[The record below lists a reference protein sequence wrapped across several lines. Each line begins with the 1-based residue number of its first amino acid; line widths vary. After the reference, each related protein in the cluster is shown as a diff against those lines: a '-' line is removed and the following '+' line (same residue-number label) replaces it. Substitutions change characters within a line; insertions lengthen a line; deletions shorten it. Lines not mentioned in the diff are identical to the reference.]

1 MNVSEKMKRDWNQR
15 AQHHARFWIATEN
28 YETEEVFA
36 QSGQDTAQALLK
48 AVKSLY
54 RPSWKV
60 LDIGCGIGRV
70 LKPLAKHFDALVGID
85 VSSTMIAQSKSW
97 LSEYPHVTTFETSG
111 MDLREFQDQSFNLV
125 YSYVAFQHMPRPVF
139 EQYLAEINRV
149 LTPDGYLALQ
159 LPIGPY
165 CDVPIEDTI
174 GIRSYPI
181 QEIKQKLR
189 NNGLVFFNATDVHHP
204 STDIDQPTDH
214 GFHIIKKIHT
224 IKPAIRVEW
233 AQLNNPQHPSPLDM
247 HLYETYADDCVKLG
261 KPQEGIQTLES
272 LVHRNPAHLS
282 GWLRLAALLL
292 ETGQVQQ
299 ALSTMKELTTLHPRY
314 HEGQATFQNL
324 LKKCENQS
332 PAFSTPFFTEDQT
345 PEINQSKNTSKY
357 TDKEF
362 SLP

>member
-28 YETEEVFA
+28 YQTEEVFT
-36 QSGQDTAQALLK
+36 QSGQHTAQALLEALK
-48 AVKSLY
+48 GLFQ
-54 RPSWKV
+54 PSWKV

-70 LKPLAKHFDALVGID
+70 LKPLAKHFDSLVGID
-85 VSSTMIAQSKSW
+85 VSSTMIAQSKEW

-111 MDLREFQDQSFNLV
+111 MDLRKFQDQSFNLV
-125 YSYVAFQHMPRPVF
+125 YSYVAFQHMPRPVL

-149 LTPDGYLALQ
+149 LTPEGYLALQ

-165 CDVPIEDTI
+165 SDVPIEDTI

-189 NNGLVFFNATDVHHP
+189 NNGLDFFNGTDVHHP

-224 IKPAIRVEW
+224 IKPAITVEW
-233 AQLNNPQHPSPLDM
+233 AQLDNPQHPSPLDM

-261 KPQEGIQTLES
+261 KPQEGIQTLQS

-299 ALSTMKELTTLHPRY
+299 AVSTMKELTALHPRY
-314 HEGQATFQNL
+314 HEGHVTFQKL
-324 LKKCENQS
+324 LKKCAHLYYH
-332 PAFSTPFFTEDQT
+332 PVPSTKTH
-345 PEINQSKNTSKY
+345 KC
-357 TDKEF
+357 TDSAHKQEE
-362 SLP
+362 LNPV

>member
-28 YETEEVFA
+28 YQTEEVFT
-36 QSGQDTAQALLK
+36 QSGQDTAQALLE
-48 AVKSLY
+48 ALNGLW
-54 RPSWKV
+54 RPSWRV

-70 LKPLAKHFDALVGID
+70 LKPLAKHFHALVGID
-85 VSSTMIAQSKSW
+85 VSPTMIAQSKAW
-97 LSEYPHVTTFETSG
+97 LSEFPNVTTFETSG

-125 YSYVAFQHMPRPVF
+125 YSYVAFQHMPRPVL

-165 CDVPIEDTI
+165 SDVPIEDTI

-189 NNGLVFFNATDVHHP
+189 NNGLVFFNDTDVHRS
-204 STDIDQPTDH
+204 STNIDQPTDH

-224 IKPAIRVEW
+224 IKPAITVEW
-233 AQLNNPQHPSPLDM
+233 AQLENPQYPSPLDM
-247 HLYETYADDCVKLG
+247 HLYETYADDCMKLG
-261 KPQEGIQTLES
+261 KPQEGIQTLQS
-272 LVHRNPAHLS
+272 LVNRNPAHLS

-299 ALSTMKELTTLHPRY
+299 ALSTMKELTALHPRY
-314 HEGQATFQNL
+314 QEGQATFQKL
-324 LKKCENQS
+324 LKKCAHLYS
-332 PAFSTPFFTEDQT
+332 HPVPSTKTH
-345 PEINQSKNTSKY
+345 KC
-357 TDKEF
+357 TDSAHKQEE
-362 SLP
+362 LNPV

>member
-36 QSGQDTAQALLK
+36 QSGQDTAQALLH
-48 AVKSLY
+48 ALNGLW

-70 LKPLAKHFDALVGID
+70 LKPLAEHFHALVGID
-85 VSSTMIAQSKSW
+85 VSSAMIAQSKAW

-111 MDLREFQDQSFNLV
+111 MDLNEFEDQSFNLV
-125 YSYVAFQHMPRPVF
+125 YSYVAFQHMPRPVL
-139 EQYLAEINRV
+139 EQYLGEINRV

-181 QEIKQKLR
+181 QEITKKLR
-189 NNGLVFFNATDVHHP
+189 KNGLAFFNRTDVHHP
-204 STDIDQPTDH
+204 KTDRDQPTDH
-214 GFHIIKKIHT
+214 RFHVIKKIHT
-224 IKPAIRVEW
+224 IKPAITVEW
-233 AQLNNPQHPSPLDM
+233 AQLEHPQHPSPLDM
-247 HLYETYADDCVKLG
+247 HLYETYADNCAKLG
-261 KPQEGIQTLES
+261 QPQEGIQTLQS
-272 LVHRNPAHLS
+272 LVHRNPGHLS
-282 GWLRLAALLL
+282 GWLRLAALFL

-299 ALSTMKELTTLHPRY
+299 ALTTMKELTALHPRY
-314 HEGQATFQNL
+314 QEGQATFQKL
-324 LKKCENQS
+324 LKKCETHS
-332 PAFSTPFFTEDQT
+332 PDFSTPLSTGDQT
-345 PEINQSKNTSKY
+345 SEISHSKETSKY
-357 TDKEF
+357 TNNEF
-362 SLP
+362 SLH

>member
-15 AQHHARFWIATEN
+15 ALHHAQYWIATEN
-28 YETEEVFA
+28 YQTEEVFA
-36 QSGQDTAQALLK
+36 QSGQDTAQALLGALK
-48 AVKSLY
+48 GLN

-70 LKPLAKHFDALVGID
+70 LKPLAMHFHALVGID
-85 VSSTMIAQSKSW
+85 VSSTMIAQSKAW

-139 EQYLAEINRV
+139 EQYLSEINRV
-149 LTPDGYLALQ
+149 LTPEGYLALQ

-181 QEIKQKLR
+181 QEIKQKFR
-189 NNGLVFFNATDVHHP
+189 NNGLTFFKATDAHHP

-214 GFHIIKKIHT
+214 HFHIIKKIHS
-224 IKPAIRVEW
+224 IKPAITVEW
-233 AQLNNPQHPSPLDM
+233 AQLDNPQHPSPLDM

-261 KPQEGIQTLES
+261 KPQEGIQTLQS
-272 LVHRNPAHLS
+272 LVHRNPEHLS

-314 HEGQATFQNL
+314 QEGQATFKKL
-324 LKKCENQS
+324 LKKCAHLS
-332 PAFSTPFFTEDQT
+332 SHSIPSTKTH
-345 PEINQSKNTSKY
+345 KC
-357 TDKEF
+357 TDTAHKHEE
-362 SLP
+362 LNPL